1 MAKLKTAFDR
11 VQFVMMDGEIDIYK
25 LADKLLYGDPLM
37 VNFESFDDIE
47 SNKILSFL
55 SGIAYSI
62 DGEIEQIQEKIF
74 LFASKKDYKDGTLRK
89 FVREYK
95 K

>member
-1 MAKLKTAFDR
+1 MAKEKSAFDR
-11 VQFVMMDGEIDIYK
+11 VQFVMMDNEIDIYK
-25 LADKLLYGDPLM
+25 LADKLLVGDPLM

-55 SGIAYSI
+55 SGVTYSI

-74 LFASKKDYKDGTLRK
+74 LFS
-89 FVREYK
+89 
-95 K
+95 